1 MLPRTSKNGVCS
13 VPVHGKIFDS
23 VSAGVR
29 RVEFGGDAYEDAAP
43 RHAAFSPPSTQTSK
57 AVTKAD
63 IVDRIAAGT
72 GLTKIETEAVVNGFI
87 STVIQALKE
96 GETIEIRGFGS
107 FRVQYRAARV
117 ARNPRTNEEV
127 EVGPRYVPTL
137 RVSKELREAVDAS
150 VKERRARG
158 LVR

>member
-1 MLPRTSKNGVCS
+1 M
-13 VPVHGKIFDS
+13 
-23 VSAGVR
+23 
-29 RVEFGGDAYEDAAP
+29 
-43 RHAAFSPPSTQTSK
+43 
-57 AVTKAD
+57 TKAD

-87 STVIQALKE
+87 ATVIQAMKE

-107 FRVQYRAARV
+107 FRVQHRAARV

-137 RVSKELREAVDAS
+137 RVSKELREAVDSS
-150 VKERRARG
+150 VKERFARR
-158 LVR
+158 LAR